1 MAIHRRNQGRAR
13 TVRAALAGGALFAA
27 GVLALAACG
36 SPAAGGP
43 ASDSGPASGT
53 GASPAAGRSAPA
65 IIAQMKAAVRSASS
79 MHMTGELADSGH
91 PVGLNVNVLRVGGLD
106 GTIIENGVPLSLIGA
121 GGKFFIRATRPFLR
135 ELHASSV
142 CSVMCGKWV
151 QMSGPQAGQL
161 TGSLSMASLTR
172 SLISELPSF
181 RKAGTATVSGQQCV
195 QLKAADGSILDVA
208 AHGPP
213 YPLRVLPPAG
223 SQGSVTFSQWDK
235 VTAPSAP
242 PSGEVINLGKLK
254 AGTS

>member
-1 MAIHRRNQGRAR
+1 MTIHRITTVWLHGAR
-13 TVRAALAGGALFAA
+13 TGLAGLGLAAA

-43 ASDSGPASGT
+43 ASGSRPASGS
-53 GASPAAGRSAPA
+53 GSPAATLSAPA
-65 IIAQMKAAVRSASS
+65 IITQMKAAVRGASS

-121 GGKFFIRATRPFLR
+121 GGKIFIKATRPFLR

-151 QMSGPQAGQL
+151 QMSGPEAGQL

-172 SLISELPSF
+172 SLTSELPSF

-195 QLKAADGSILDVA
+195 ELKAADGSILDVA
-208 AHGPP
+208 AHGTP
-213 YPLRVLPPAG
+213 YPLRVLPPDG
-223 SQGSVTFSQWDK
+223 TQGSVTFSQWDK
-235 VTAPSAP
+235 VTSPSAP
-242 PSGEVINLGKLK
+242 PSGDVINLGKLK